1 MNWTERTL
9 YEFLQVWVEDLTL
22 YPDQYNRCDCF
33 SAKHALEVELK
44 CREVHYHA
52 LLIEKEK
59 YEALRERA
67 KKNNRRPIYANTTP
81 AGVWV
86 WDLNTTTEPLWEV
99 REMPRTTQWENE
111 KVDKVVGFLKVTNA
125 KQLG

>member
-1 MNWTERTL
+1 MDWTERTL

-22 YPDQYNRCDCF
+22 YPDQYNRRDCF
-33 SAKHALEVELK
+33 SAKPALEVELK

-59 YEALRERA
+59 YEALLERA

-86 WDLNTTTEPLWEV
+86 WDLNTTAEP
-99 REMPRTTQWENE
+99 
-111 KVDKVVGFLKVTNA
+111 
-125 KQLG
+125 